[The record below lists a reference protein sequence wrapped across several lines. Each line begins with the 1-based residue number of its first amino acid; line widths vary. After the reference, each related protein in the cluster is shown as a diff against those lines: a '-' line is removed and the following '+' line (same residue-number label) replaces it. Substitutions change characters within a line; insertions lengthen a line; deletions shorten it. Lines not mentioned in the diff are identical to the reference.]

1 VRHPGRRTRRPVDS
15 PPMDRLIQLYLR
27 AGGGHNFSG
36 GSHSSSSHSSGS
48 SGFHSTGTSSGGGG
62 AGIFILLILV
72 LIVIVVVVMLRRK
85 SKKVGSGAGTGAG
98 TGYAPPT
105 PPAAPYAAPGSQAGY
120 QAGGAPW
127 PPQGGAGT
135 PPPPPPPPPTEGS
148 PFTPPVA
155 PAAPA
160 DPISAGLQQIREH
173 DPGFEDDKFI
183 TDAQRSFFMVQ
194 QAWTEL
200 KPDMSRRVMA
210 DNIWQQHKVQIEGY
224 ESQNKRNVLEGLAI
238 ANASIIKAESDG
250 AYDTIVLRMLAGCA
264 DYDIDMKSN
273 KVVRGNKSF
282 SQFTEDW
289 TFQRSSK
296 ATTKAGGGTMQQRCP
311 NCGAPLDLD
320 LQGVCKYCHAAVMS
334 GDYDWVLTRIEQ
346 VM

>member
-1 VRHPGRRTRRPVDS
+1 
-15 PPMDRLIQLYLR
+15 MDRLIQLYLR
-27 AGGGHNFSG
+27 AGGGHNFG
-36 GSHSSSSHSSGS
+36 GGHSSGS
-48 SGFHSTGTSSGGGG
+48 RSSGGSGFHTTSSGAGSGGG
-62 AGIFILLILV
+62 AGFFILLVLV

-85 SKKVGSGAGTGAG
+85 AKKINSAIPPGSGA
-98 TGYAPPT
+98 T
-105 PPAAPYAAPGSQAGY
+105 PPPPGAAPPYAAPGSAAGY
-120 QAGGAPW
+120 AAGGAAPW
-127 PPQGGAGT
+127 PPPGVDPNAA
-135 PPPPPPPPPTEGS
+135 PPPLPPPTQGS
-148 PFTPPVA
+148 PFTPPPV
-155 PAAPA
+155 PVAPA
-160 DPISAGLQQIREH
+160 DPVTAGLQQIREH

-238 ANASIIKAESDG
+238 ANARIIKAESDG

-264 DYDIDMKSN
+264 DYDIDMKNN
-273 KVVRGNKSF
+273 KIVRGNKDF
-282 SQFTEDW
+282 TQFTEDW

-296 ATTKAGGGTMQQRCP
+296 ATTKVGGGTMQQRCP

-346 VM
+346 VNV